1 MKDEKAYR
9 PFQLLALIIPAAEA
23 AAGRNWLPTLI
34 LALAS
39 VLVCTCVSALG
50 EVNLQWLN
58 DLRCIGVILLLS
70 GLLGWTDRSWPGR
83 GAEYVVP
90 GVLTLLAMYA
100 VWQGGAVRTASVLRY
115 GVYLILLLMALSGLL
130 QFKAEQLRPRAE
142 MPDMA
147 LTAAL
152 LLPLLGRK
160 SRGWRVI
167 PNGLAAV
174 AASLITGGAA
184 SLYAFSR
191 GLSVAGVSEHVESV
205 AACAITV
212 GWFASICYL
221 LDSVKEKEERDKR
234 PWVIGLIAYGIY
246 VLGIRFRAETFV
258 ATELVLWAIIP
269 AIWAMKEKMKKKQK
283 GG

>member
-83 GAEYVVP
+83 GTEYVVP

-160 SRGWRVI
+160 SRGWRVV

-174 AASLITGGAA
+174 AASLVTGGAA

-191 GLSVAGVSEHVESV
+191 GLSIAGVSEHVESV
-205 AACAITV
+205 AACAITI

-258 ATELVLWAIIP
+258 AIELLFWAIIP
-269 AIWAMKEKMKKKQK
+269 AAWAVKEKMKKKQK

>member
-83 GAEYVVP
+83 GTEYVVP

-191 GLSVAGVSEHVESV
+191 GLSFAGVSEHVESV

-258 ATELVLWAIIP
+258 AIELLFWSIIP
-269 AIWAMKEKMKKKQK
+269 AAWAVKEKMKKKQK